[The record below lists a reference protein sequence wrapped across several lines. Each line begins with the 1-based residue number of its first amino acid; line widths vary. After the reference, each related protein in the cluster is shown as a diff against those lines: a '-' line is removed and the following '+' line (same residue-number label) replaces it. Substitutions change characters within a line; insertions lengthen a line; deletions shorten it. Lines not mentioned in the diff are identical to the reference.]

1 MVKTDCLIIGAG
13 IAGLTS
19 SIYLKRANINFVI
32 LENLLPGG
40 KLNILKKVDNYPGF
54 SNVSGKEI
62 IFSLMNQIN
71 DLGIKITYGSVVNI
85 LQEEDG
91 FKIISDKETYLVK
104 TIIVACGM
112 KDNIESIKGE
122 KEYFGKGVSYC
133 ATCDG
138 YFFKN
143 KIVAVYGNN
152 NSAFEEALYLS
163 SLAKKIYFICPD
175 DCLNGSEELIESI
188 KNKNIEIILNKTIE
202 EISGDDF
209 SVTSIKLNNGEILN
223 ADGIFPYVGKKDA
236 STFLSNLNP
245 TFVNNF
251 LEVDKYMK
259 TDIDGLFAAGD
270 VTNNVLKQLVTS
282 SSEGAIASMSV
293 IKYLKTK

>member
-19 SIYLKRANINFVI
+19 SIYLKRANVDFVI

-54 SNVSGKEI
+54 SNASGKEI

-71 DLGIKITYGSVVNI
+71 NLGIKISYGSVVNI
-85 LQEEDG
+85 LKENEG
-91 FKIISDKETYLVK
+91 FKIISDKETYLAK
-104 TIIVACGM
+104 TIIVASGT
-112 KDNIESIKGE
+112 KDNMESIKGE
-122 KEYFGKGVSYC
+122 KEYFAKGVSYC

-143 KIVAVYGNN
+143 KIIAVYGNN
-152 NSAFEEALYLS
+152 NSTFEETLYLS

-175 DCLNGSEELIESI
+175 ENLNGSQELIDSI
-188 KNKNIEIILNKTIE
+188 KNRNIEIILNKNIE
-202 EISGDDF
+202 EILGDDF
-209 SVTSIKLNNGEILN
+209 SVNSIKLNDGQILN
-223 ADGIFPYVGKKDA
+223 VDGVFPYVGKKDA

-245 TFVNNF
+245 TFVNDF
-251 LEVDKYMK
+251 IEVDKYMK
-259 TDIDGLFAAGD
+259 TDSDGLFAAGD
-270 VTNNVLKQLVTS
+270 ITNNVLKQLVTS